1 MLGAQLALNAVA
13 LGAAYALVAIGFVL
27 VLNATT
33 AVNFAHGESVV
44 AGGFAAVALTGAL
57 VTLLPAGNAI
67 PGIVLLP
74 GVLALTALLGLAIAA
89 LAYLPIRNRPPVSV
103 FVTTIAFGIIV
114 TNGLNAAFGAA
125 PRAAPALLGTGTI
138 EFLGLTAS
146 RQSLAI
152 IATAALLIGALAFVL
167 QRTQLGRQ
175 FRACAQDPEMA
186 RALGIRLT
194 RITLLAFAL
203 GTAFAGAAGLL
214 LAHQFFVTP
223 SDGAGLILKAYIAVV
238 IGGWGSLRG
247 ATIGAM
253 LIAFFEVGVASFSS
267 QPLAEGLLYVAVLLV
282 LLIRPDGI
290 FGEPQRVRA

>member
-13 LGAAYALVAIGFVL
+13 LGSAYALVAIGFVL

-44 AGGFAAVALTGAL
+44 AGGFAAVALAML
-57 VTLLPAGNAI
+57 VPAGSAI
-67 PGIVLLP
+67 PGIILLP
-74 GVLALTALLGLAIAA
+74 GVLLLTALLGLAIAT

-125 PRAAPALLGTGTI
+125 PRTAPALLGTSTI
-138 EFLGLTAS
+138 EFLGVTAS

-152 IATAALLIGALAFVL
+152 IATAALLIGALALIL

-203 GTAFAGAAGLL
+203 STAFAGAAGLL

-247 ATIGAM
+247 AVLGAM
-253 LIAFFEVGVASFSS
+253 LIAFFEVGVASVSS

-282 LLIRPDGI
+282 LLVRPDGI
-290 FGEPQRVRA
+290 FGEPQRLRA

>member
-1 MLGAQLALNAVA
+1 MLSAQLALNAVA

-44 AGGFAAVALTGAL
+44 AGGFAAVALTGL
-57 VTLLPAGNAI
+57 VAGI
-67 PGIVLLP
+67 WPGEVPGIVLLP
-74 GVLALTALLGLAIAA
+74 GVLLLTALLGLAIAG
-89 LAYLPIRNRPPVSV
+89 LAYLPIRDRPPVSV

-114 TNGLNAAFGAA
+114 ANGLNAGFGAA
-125 PRAAPALLGTGTI
+125 PRTAPALLGGGTVELRGI
-138 EFLGLTAS
+138 TAS

-152 IATAALLIGALAFVL
+152 IATAAILIGALAFIL
-167 QRTQLGRQ
+167 QRTQLGRR

-194 RITLLAFAL
+194 RITLLGFAM

-223 SDGAGLILKAYIAVV
+223 SDGASLILKAYVAVV

-247 ATIGAM
+247 AALGAF
-253 LIAFFEVGVASFSS
+253 LIAIFEVAVASVSS
-267 QPLAEGLLYVAVLLV
+267 QPMAEGLLYVAVLLV
-282 LLIRPDGI
+282 LLVRPEGI
-290 FGEPQRVRA
+290 FSEPQRLRA

>member
-1 MLGAQLALNAVA
+1 MLIAQLTLNAIA

-44 AGGFAAVALTGAL
+44 AGGFAAVALSGVISNIWPGA
-57 VTLLPAGNAI
+57 V

-74 GVLALTALLGLAIAA
+74 GVLALTAILGLAIAA
-89 LAYLPIRNRPPVSV
+89 LAYLPIRNRPPVTV

-114 TNGLNAAFGAA
+114 TNGLNAGFGAG
-125 PRAAPALLGTGTI
+125 PRTVPALLGTGTI
-138 EFLGLTAS
+138 ELLGITAS

-152 IATAALLIGALAFVL
+152 ITTTTVLIGVLTFLL

-175 FRACAQDPEMA
+175 FRACAQDPEIA

-194 RITLLAFAL
+194 RIALLGFAL
-203 GTAFAGAAGLL
+203 GPAFAGAAGLL
-214 LAHQFFVTP
+214 LTHQFFVTP
-223 SDGAGLILKAYIAVV
+223 SDGASLILKAYIAVV

-247 ATIGAM
+247 AALGAL
-253 LIAFFEVGVASFSS
+253 LIAIFEVAVASVSS
-267 QPLAEGLLYVAVLLV
+267 QPLAEGLLYIAVLAV
-282 LLIRPDGI
+282 LFIRPEGI
-290 FGEPQRVRA
+290 FGEPQRLRA

>member
-1 MLGAQLALNAVA
+1 MLSAQLALNAVA

-44 AGGFAAVALTGAL
+44 AGGFAAVALTGL
-57 VTLLPAGNAI
+57 VAGI
-67 PGIVLLP
+67 WPGEVPGIVLLP
-74 GVLALTALLGLAIAA
+74 GVLLLTALLGLAIAG
-89 LAYLPIRNRPPVSV
+89 LAYLPIRDRPPVSV

-114 TNGLNAAFGAA
+114 ANGLNAGFGAA
-125 PRAAPALLGTGTI
+125 PRTAPALLGGGTV
-138 EFLGLTAS
+138 ELLGITAS

-152 IATAALLIGALAFVL
+152 IATAAILIGALAFIL
-167 QRTQLGRQ
+167 QRTQLGRR

-194 RITLLAFAL
+194 RITLLGFAM

-223 SDGAGLILKAYIAVV
+223 SDGASLILKAYVAVV

-247 ATIGAM
+247 AALGAF
-253 LIAFFEVGVASFSS
+253 LIAIFEVAVASVSS
-267 QPLAEGLLYVAVLLV
+267 QPMAEGLLYVAVLLV
-282 LLIRPDGI
+282 LLVRPEGI
-290 FGEPQRVRA
+290 FGEPQRLRA

>member
-1 MLGAQLALNAVA
+1 MLIAQLTLNAIA

-44 AGGFAAVALTGAL
+44 AGGFAAVALSGVISNIWPGA
-57 VTLLPAGNAI
+57 V

-74 GVLALTALLGLAIAA
+74 GVLALTAILGLAIAA
-89 LAYLPIRNRPPVSV
+89 LAYLPIRNRPPVTV

-114 TNGLNAAFGAA
+114 TNGLNAGFGAG
-125 PRAAPALLGTGTI
+125 PRTVPALLGTGTI
-138 EFLGLTAS
+138 ELLGITAS

-152 IATAALLIGALAFVL
+152 ITTTTVLIGVLTFLL

-175 FRACAQDPEMA
+175 FRACAQDPEIA

-194 RITLLAFAL
+194 RITLLGFAL

-214 LAHQFFVTP
+214 LTHQFFVTP
-223 SDGAGLILKAYIAVV
+223 SDGASLILKAYIAVV

-247 ATIGAM
+247 AALGAL
-253 LIAFFEVGVASFSS
+253 LIAIFEVAVASVSS
-267 QPLAEGLLYVAVLLV
+267 QPLAEGLLYIAVLAV
-282 LLIRPDGI
+282 LFIRPEGI
-290 FGEPQRVRA
+290 FGEPQRLRA